1 VDLRRYI
8 GEGDRSNSGMNASN
22 ANCRSIRWRNIAA
35 CIVGGFAC
43 TAMLGDA
50 LRIPAVKGVASAT
63 AIAPCPK
70 VFCDTKG
77 MEAFAS
83 EFFLRFEVE
92 GHEREMKLTPQ
103 LYSKLKGPYN
113 RRNVYGA
120 ALSFAP
126 RLPEPLWRT
135 VFNYAL
141 SSEGPMRRELGI
153 PSDATNIVVVIRT
166 KTCGRNDEWELRQ

>member
-1 VDLRRYI
+1 
-8 GEGDRSNSGMNASN
+8 MNTN
-22 ANCRSIRWRNIAA
+22 DTNVRSIRWRNFAA
-35 CIVGGFAC
+35 CIVGGLAC

-50 LRIPAVKGVASAT
+50 LHIPALKGVASAT

-92 GHEREMKLTPQ
+92 GQEHEIKLTSQ

-126 RLPEPLWRT
+126 RLPEPLWRS

-141 SSEGPMRRELGI
+141 STDGPMRRELGI
-153 PSDATNIVVVIRT
+153 PSEATNIVVVIRT
-166 KTCGRNDEWELRQ
+166 KTCGRDDKWELCQ